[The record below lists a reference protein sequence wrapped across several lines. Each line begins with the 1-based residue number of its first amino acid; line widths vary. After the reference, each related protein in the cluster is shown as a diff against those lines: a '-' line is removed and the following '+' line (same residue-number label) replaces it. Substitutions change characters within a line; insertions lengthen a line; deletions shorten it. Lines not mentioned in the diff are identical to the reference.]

1 MIHLDE
7 IAGGLSWRMSE
18 KASRSLMVA
27 TFLLGAGVA
36 LPLSGGAAQ
45 RTDLSSEQIVE
56 RMLSRNEARTIA
68 LKHYQSLRHYEVE
81 YRGFTALAAK
91 MEVEAVFD
99 ASTGKRL
106 RIVSQSGSKFL
117 CDKVLKRAVESEN
130 EASRDKAS
138 TAMTPAN
145 YKFNLVGSESV
156 AGHPSYILD
165 VEPLKESK
173 FLYRGKIWVDA
184 EDFAV
189 AKIEVKPSK
198 NPSFWIAGAEIHN
211 TSAKFGDFW
220 LPQHLRSETR
230 VRIGGTAILTIDYG
244 TYKVQPEG
252 AQTASVF

>member
-1 MIHLDE
+1 MIHLGE
-7 IAGGLSWRMSE
+7 VAGELSWRMSK
-18 KASRSLMVA
+18 KASRALIVA
-27 TFLLGAGVA
+27 TILLGAGIV
-36 LPLSGGAAQ
+36 LTLRGDAAQ
-45 RTDLSSEQIVE
+45 PADLSSEQIVD
-56 RMLSRNEARTIA
+56 RMLSRNEERTIA

-81 YRGFTALAAK
+81 YRGFTNLAAK

-117 CDKVLKRAVESEN
+117 CEKVLKRAVESEN
-130 EASRDKAS
+130 EASRDKTS

-211 TSAKFGDFW
+211 TSAKVGDFW

-244 TYKVQPEG
+244 TYKVLPEG
-252 AQTASVF
+252 AQTAIVF